1 MRAIMYY
8 HVSQLLEGMLS
19 YHRCLL
25 SSRTAHRAKGE
36 IDEAIADFTYAIEIN
51 PRHAAAYNSRSKA
64 FEAAGEIDRATAD
77 HKKAVEI
84 GLP

>member
-1 MRAIMYY
+1 M
-8 HVSQLLEGMLS
+8 Q
-19 YHRCLL
+19 
-25 SSRTAHRAKGE
+25 
-36 IDEAIADFTYAIEIN
+36 AIADYTHAIEVN

-64 FEAAGEIDRATAD
+64 FEAAGELDRASAD